1 MAFTVGFAH
10 ELVFSASND
19 FLARRMKGIV
29 LAGGL
34 GTRLSPLT
42 KVASK
47 QLLPVYDK
55 PLIYYPLSTLMLA
68 NIREILVIAASNQIE
83 VFRKLFTE
91 GNEFGIKISYKIQET
106 PSGIAESMIL
116 AEQFLEDSKSALIL
130 GDNLFHGSG
139 LGRRLEAFK
148 DVRGA
153 QIFGYHV
160 QDPSPYGVATID
172 EKNVVTALVEKPQNS
187 QSKIAIPGLYFFDHT
202 ASKRARELKPSARGE
217 LEILDLLK
225 SYLADAALSLEML
238 PRGTAWFDSGTF
250 DDLHEAGSYVKL
262 MQERTGERV
271 GDPLE
276 IAKFRGW
283 IN

>member
-1 MAFTVGFAH
+1 
-10 ELVFSASND
+10 
-19 FLARRMKGIV
+19 MKGIV

-42 KVASK
+42 KVVSK
-47 QLLPVYDK
+47 QMLPVYDK
-55 PLIYYPLSTLMLA
+55 PLVYYPISTLMLA
-68 NIREILVIAASNQIE
+68 NLREILVIAAPNQIE
-83 VFRKLFTE
+83 RFKELLGDGE
-91 GNEFGIKISYKIQET
+91 DFGLTIMYKVQEK
-106 PSGIAESMIL
+106 PAGIAESLIL
-116 AEQFLEDSKSALIL
+116 AEGFLNGSKSALIL

-139 LGRRLEAFK
+139 LGRRLEAFNK
-148 DVRGA
+148 VVGA

-160 QDPSPYGVATID
+160 QDPSPYGVATVNRKSKVIS
-172 EKNVVTALVEKPQNS
+172 LVEKPRNS
-187 QSKIAIPGLYFFDHT
+187 ESKIAIPGLYFFDET
-202 ASKRARELKPSARGE
+202 ASSRAKILTPSGRGE

-225 SYLADAALSLEML
+225 SYLEDTALNLEML

-250 DDLHEAGSYVKL
+250 DDLHEAGTYVKL

-283 IN
+283 VN

>member
-1 MAFTVGFAH
+1 
-10 ELVFSASND
+10 
-19 FLARRMKGIV
+19 MKGIV

-34 GTRLSPLT
+34 GTRLNPLT

-68 NIREILVIAASNQIE
+68 NIREILVIAAPFQIE
-83 VFRKLFTE
+83 IFKKLLNK
-91 GNEFGIKISYKIQET
+91 GQEFGLKISYKIQEK
-106 PSGIAESMIL
+106 PAGIAESLIL
-116 AEQFLEDSKSALIL
+116 AEIFLDDSKSALIL

-139 LGRRLEAFK
+139 LGRRLEAFNNL
-148 DVRGA
+148 DGA

-160 QDPSPYGVATID
+160 QDPSPYGVATIN
-172 EKNVVTALVEKPQNS
+172 ENGGVTALNEKPKNS
-187 QSKIAIPGLYFFDHT
+187 ESKIAIPGLYFFDQT
-202 ASKRARELKPSARGE
+202 ASKRASELKPSVRGE
-217 LEILDLLK
+217 LEILDLLN
-225 SYLADAALSLEML
+225 SYLMDTSLNLEML

-276 IAKFRGW
+276 IAKLRGW
-283 IN
+283 VN

>member
-1 MAFTVGFAH
+1 
-10 ELVFSASND
+10 
-19 FLARRMKGIV
+19 MKGIV

-68 NIREILVIAASNQIE
+68 NIREILVLASPNQIE
-83 VFRKLFTE
+83 RFRELLGRGE
-91 GNEFGIKISYKIQET
+91 NFGLRISYKVQAN
-106 PSGIAESMIL
+106 PSGISESLIL
-116 AEQFLEDSKSALIL
+116 AEEFLEGANSALIL
-130 GDNLFHGSG
+130 GDNLFHGAG
-139 LGRRLEAFK
+139 LGRRLEAFNK
-148 DVRGA
+148 VDGA

-160 QDPSPYGVATID
+160 QDPSPYGVATINN
-172 EKNVVTALVEKPQNS
+172 EGTITALHEKPKNS
-187 QSKIAIPGLYFFDHT
+187 DSKIAIPGLYFFDKT
-202 ASKRARELKPSARGE
+202 AARRARELKPSARGE

-225 SYLADAALSLEML
+225 SYLVDSTLHLEML

-250 DDLHEAGSYVKL
+250 DDLLEAGTYVKL

-271 GDPLE
+271 GDPVE
-276 IAKFRGW
+276 IAKLRGW
-283 IN
+283 VK

>member
-1 MAFTVGFAH
+1 
-10 ELVFSASND
+10 
-19 FLARRMKGIV
+19 MKGIV

-34 GTRLSPLT
+34 GTRLNPLT

-68 NIREILVIAASNQIE
+68 NIREVLIIAAPNQLDRFSE
-83 VFRKLFTE
+83 LL
-91 GNEFGIKISYKIQET
+91 GNGEDFGLRMSYKTQEI
-106 PSGIAESMIL
+106 PSGIAESLIL
-116 AEQFLEDSKSALIL
+116 GEEFLDGSKSALIL

-139 LGRRLEAFK
+139 LGRRLETFNN
-148 DVRGA
+148 VGGA

-160 QDPSPYGVATID
+160 QDPSPYGVATINN
-172 EKNVVTALVEKPQNS
+172 ENVVTALHEKPKNS
-187 QSKIAIPGLYFFDHT
+187 ESKIAIPGLYFFDET
-202 ASKRARELKPSARGE
+202 APLRAKGLKPSARGE
-217 LEILDLLK
+217 LEILDLLR
-225 SYLADAALSLEML
+225 SYLSDSALNLEML

-250 DDLHEAGSYVKL
+250 DDLHEAGTYVKL

-276 IAKFRGW
+276 IAKIRGW
-283 IN
+283 VN

>member
-1 MAFTVGFAH
+1 
-10 ELVFSASND
+10 
-19 FLARRMKGIV
+19 MKGIV

-34 GTRLSPLT
+34 GSRLSPLT

-68 NIREILVIAASNQIE
+68 NVKEILVIAAPDQIE
-83 VFRKLFTE
+83 RFRALLGK
-91 GNEFGIKISYKIQET
+91 GSEFGLAIAFKVQEKPT
-106 PSGIAESMIL
+106 GIAESLIL
-116 AEQFLEDSKSALIL
+116 AEEFLEGSKSALIL
-130 GDNLFHGSG
+130 GDNLFHGPG
-139 LGRRLEAFK
+139 LGRRLETFNK
-148 DVRGA
+148 LKGA

-172 EKNVVTALVEKPQNS
+172 EDGAVTALQEKPKNS
-187 QSKIAIPGLYFFDHT
+187 ESKIAIPGLYFFDET
-202 ASKRARELKPSARGE
+202 ASKQAKKLKPSARGE

-225 SYLADAALSLEML
+225 MYLKDASLNLEML

-250 DDLHEAGSYVKL
+250 DDLHEAGTYVKL

-276 IAKFRGW
+276 IAKLRGW
-283 IN
+283 VK

>member
-1 MAFTVGFAH
+1 M
-10 ELVFSASND
+10 
-19 FLARRMKGIV
+19 

-42 KVASK
+42 KVTSK

-68 NIREILVIAASNQIE
+68 GIKKILVITAPDQIG
-83 VFRKLFTE
+83 VFKKLLVV
-91 GNEFGIKISYKIQET
+91 GKEFGLKISYRVQYK
-106 PSGIAESMIL
+106 PAGIAESLIL
-116 AEQFLEDSKSALIL
+116 AEKFLDGSKSALIL

-139 LGRRLEAFK
+139 LGRRLQAFNK
-148 DVRGA
+148 VDGA

-160 QDPSPYGVATID
+160 QDPSPYGVATIN
-172 EKNVVTALVEKPQNS
+172 ENGLVTALDEKPKNS
-187 QSKIAIPGLYFFDHT
+187 ESKIAIPGLYFFDET

-217 LEILDLLK
+217 LEILDLLN
-225 SYLADAALSLEML
+225 SYLRDALLNLEML

-250 DDLHEAGSYVKL
+250 DDLHEAGTYVKL

-271 GDPLE
+271 SDPYQ
-276 IAKFRGW
+276 IAKAQGW
-283 IN
+283 I

>member
-1 MAFTVGFAH
+1 
-10 ELVFSASND
+10 
-19 FLARRMKGIV
+19 MKGIV

-47 QLLPVYDK
+47 QLLPIYDK
-55 PLIYYPLSTLMLA
+55 PLIYYPLSTLILA
-68 NIREILVIAASNQIE
+68 NIKEILIIAAPDQIE
-83 VFRKLFTE
+83 RFKELLNE
-91 GNEFGIKISYKIQET
+91 GQEFGLSIAYKIQEN
-106 PSGIAESMIL
+106 PGGIAESLIL
-116 AEQFLEDSKSALIL
+116 AEEFLDGSKSALVL
-130 GDNLFHGSG
+130 GDNLFHGPG
-139 LGRRLEAFK
+139 LGRRLEAFNNLT
-148 DVRGA
+148 GA

-160 QDPSPYGVATID
+160 QDPSPYGVATIN
-172 EKNVVTALVEKPQNS
+172 ENGVVTALNEKPKNS
-187 QSKIAIPGLYFFDHT
+187 ESKIAIPGLYFFDES
-202 ASKRARELKPSARGE
+202 ASSRARGLRPSSRSE

-225 SYLADAALSLEML
+225 SYLSDASLNLEML

-250 DDLHEAGSYVKL
+250 DDLHEAGTYVKL

>member
-1 MAFTVGFAH
+1 
-10 ELVFSASND
+10 
-19 FLARRMKGIV
+19 MKGIV

-34 GTRLSPLT
+34 GTRLNPLT

-55 PLIYYPLSTLMLA
+55 PLVYYSLSTLMLA
-68 NIREILVIAASNQIE
+68 NIREILVIAAPNQIE
-83 VFRKLFTE
+83 RFKELLGDGE
-91 GNEFGIKISYKIQET
+91 DFGLSIAYKVQEK
-106 PSGIAESMIL
+106 PAGIAESLIL
-116 AEQFLEDSKSALIL
+116 AEQFLNGSKSALIL

-139 LGRRLEAFK
+139 LGRRLEAFNK
-148 DVRGA
+148 VIGA

-160 QDPSPYGVATID
+160 QDPSPYGVATVNS
-172 EKNVVTALVEKPQNS
+172 KNEVTALVEKPRNS
-187 QSKIAIPGLYFFDHT
+187 DSKIAIPGLYFFDET
-202 ASKRARELKPSARGE
+202 ASTRAKVLSPSSRGE
-217 LEILDLLK
+217 LEILELLK
-225 SYLADAALSLEML
+225 SYLVDLSLNLEML

-276 IAKFRGW
+276 IAKIRGW
-283 IN
+283 VN

>member
-1 MAFTVGFAH
+1 
-10 ELVFSASND
+10 
-19 FLARRMKGIV
+19 MKGII

-34 GTRLSPLT
+34 GTRLRPLT

-68 NIREILVIAASNQIE
+68 NIRDVLVIAAPDQIE
-83 VFRKLFTE
+83 KFEALL
-91 GNEFGIKISYKIQET
+91 GNGQEFGINLAFKVQIK
-106 PSGIAESMIL
+106 PAGIAESLIL
-116 AEQFLEDSKSALIL
+116 AEEFLGVSKSALIL
-130 GDNLFHGSG
+130 GDNLFHGPG
-139 LGRRLEAFK
+139 LGRKLEDFK
-148 DVRGA
+148 NLDGA

-160 QDPSPYGVATID
+160 QDPSPYGVATIN
-172 EKNVVTALVEKPQNS
+172 KNGGVTALHEKPKHS
-187 QSKIAIPGLYFFDHT
+187 ESKIAIPGLYFFDQT
-202 ASKRARELKPSARGE
+202 ASRRAGDLKPGPRGE

-225 SYLADAALSLEML
+225 TYLTDESLNLEML

-250 DDLHEAGSYVKL
+250 EDLHEAGTYVKV

-276 IAKFRGW
+276 IAKLRGW
-283 IN
+283 VN

>member
-1 MAFTVGFAH
+1 
-10 ELVFSASND
+10 
-19 FLARRMKGIV
+19 MKGIV

-34 GTRLSPLT
+34 GTRLNPLT

-47 QLLPVYDK
+47 QMLPVYDK
-55 PLIYYPLSTLMLA
+55 PLVYYPISTLMLA
-68 NIREILVIAASNQIE
+68 NIREILVIAAPHQIE
-83 VFRKLFTE
+83 RFKELLGDGE
-91 GNEFGIKISYKIQET
+91 DFGLSIAYKVQEK
-106 PSGIAESMIL
+106 PAGIAESLIL
-116 AEQFLEDSKSALIL
+116 AEDFLNGSKSALIL

-139 LGRRLEAFK
+139 LGRRLEAFNN
-148 DVRGA
+148 VAGA

-160 QDPSPYGVATID
+160 KDPSPYGIASID
-172 EKNVVTALVEKPQNS
+172 NRNVVTALDEKPKRS
-187 QSKIAIPGLYFFDHT
+187 DSKIAIPGLYFFDET
-202 ASKRARELKPSARGE
+202 ATRRALQLQPSSRGE

-225 SYLADAALSLEML
+225 SYLADRELNLEML

-250 DDLHEAGSYVKL
+250 DDLHEAGTYVKL

-276 IAKFRGW
+276 IAKMRGW

>member
-1 MAFTVGFAH
+1 
-10 ELVFSASND
+10 
-19 FLARRMKGIV
+19 MKGIV

-34 GTRLSPLT
+34 GTRLNPLT

-68 NIREILVIAASNQIE
+68 NIREILVIAAPNQVE
-83 VFRKLFTE
+83 RFRELLAMGDDFVLR
-91 GNEFGIKISYKIQET
+91 ISYKIQEN
-106 PSGIAESMIL
+106 PAGIADSLIL
-116 AEQFLEDSKSALIL
+116 AEEFLEGSNSALVL
-130 GDNLFHGSG
+130 GDNLFHGPG
-139 LGRRLEAFK
+139 LGRRLETFNE
-148 DVRGA
+148 VIGA

-160 QDPSPYGVATID
+160 QDPSPYGVATINS
-172 EKNVVTALVEKPQNS
+172 ENVVTRLQEKPTNS
-187 QSKIAIPGLYFFDHT
+187 ESKVAIPGLYFFDES
-202 ASKRARELKPSARGE
+202 ASNRARKLKPSRRGE

-225 SYLADAALSLEML
+225 SYLSDNALNLEML

-250 DDLHEAGSYVKL
+250 DDLHEAGTYVKL

-276 IAKFRGW
+276 IAKYRGW
-283 IN
+283 VN

>member
-1 MAFTVGFAH
+1 MGF
-10 ELVFSASND
+10 V
-19 FLARRMKGIV
+19 KGIV

-34 GTRLSPLT
+34 GTRLRPLT

-68 NIREILVIAASNQIE
+68 NIKEILIIAVPGQIE
-83 VFRKLFTE
+83 RFKELL
-91 GNEFGIKISYKIQET
+91 GGGQEFGLQIDYKIQEK
-106 PSGIAESMIL
+106 PAGIAESLIL
-116 AEQFLEDSKSALIL
+116 AEEFLGGSKSALVL
-130 GDNLFHGSG
+130 GDNLFHGPG
-139 LGRRLEAFK
+139 LGRRLEAFNNVK
-148 DVRGA
+148 GA

-172 EKNVVTALVEKPQNS
+172 QNGVVIALNEKPKNS
-187 QSKIAIPGLYFFDHT
+187 PSKIAIPGLYFFDET
-202 ASKRARELKPSARGE
+202 APRRARELNPSARGE
-217 LEILDLLK
+217 LEILDVLK
-225 SYLADAALSLEML
+225 SYLSDAALNLEML

-250 DDLHEAGSYVKL
+250 DDLLEAGTYVKL

-276 IAKFRGW
+276 IAKYRGW
-283 IN
+283 VN